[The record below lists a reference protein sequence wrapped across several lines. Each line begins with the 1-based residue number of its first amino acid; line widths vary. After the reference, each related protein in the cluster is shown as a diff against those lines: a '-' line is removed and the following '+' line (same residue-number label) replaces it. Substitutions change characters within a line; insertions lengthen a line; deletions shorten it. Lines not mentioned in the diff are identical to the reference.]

1 MEGGKYSEKFKTS
14 KKCVCGNINILYC
27 WGILLLIWPGLGL
40 DVLCKVRGVFFLIY
54 GLAKIS
60 SYFTKD
66 LFQLAFQFDF
76 GLGIVSAAEYG
87 NKLNLSYD
95 ELSGVVKQGNE
106 ESRKP
111 DARNQSGGITG
122 GK

>member
-1 MEGGKYSEKFKTS
+1 MRSLKRAKNVYVAISIFCIVG
-14 KKCVCGNINILYC
+14 
-27 WGILLLIWPGLGL
+27 GILLLIWPGLGL
-40 DVLCKVRGVFFLIY
+40 DVLCKVSGVFSLIY